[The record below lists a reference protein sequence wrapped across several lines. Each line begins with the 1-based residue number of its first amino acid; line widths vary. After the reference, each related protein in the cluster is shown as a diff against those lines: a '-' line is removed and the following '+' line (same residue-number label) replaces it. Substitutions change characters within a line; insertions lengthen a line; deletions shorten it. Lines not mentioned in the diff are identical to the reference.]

1 MFENVCTLPLS
12 SQLFAQDVHPT
23 ESILAVGLA
32 GGHVESFRLPAV
44 KTFESSDE
52 DEMNMSIVSTGTSTI
67 DTEWRTRRHRGS
79 CRTLTYSVDGEAL
92 FSSGTDG
99 LVKAA
104 SSNTGR
110 VFSKIAIPP
119 SNTNLIDA
127 SSLLHALSPQI
138 IILATDSAALYI
150 YDLRQSNHIGSK
162 PAQKYQPHDDYVTSI
177 TSLPPHA
184 SSSSGFSKQWIS
196 TGGTTLAVT
205 DLRKGVISRSEN
217 QEEELLT
224 SIYVGGLPVKP
235 GRSTGEKV
243 ILGDSSGFLT
253 LWEKGFWEDQQERIN
268 IASRKAD
275 TCALESL
282 ALIPEDI
289 SDGGKNIVVGTENG
303 DISVVT
309 LGSNKITSTL
319 NHDEIESVVA
329 LNFDIENRLISGGGT
344 YVKVWQKRFFSSD
357 STDDKEDEED
367 EEDSS
372 SDNSDDNT
380 GESDEKASDS
390 YPKKVKLKT
399 ANGKMNA
406 HGIMSFQGLD

>member
-1 MFENVCTLPLS
+1 MFENVCSLPLS

-23 ESILAVGLA
+23 EPILAVGLA

-44 KTFESSDE
+44 KTYESSDE
-52 DEMNMSIVSTGTSTI
+52 DEMNLSIVSTGTSTI

-104 SSNTGR
+104 STNTGR

-119 SNTNLIDA
+119 SKTNLSDA
-127 SSLLHALSPQI
+127 PSLLHALSPQI
-138 IILATDSAALYI
+138 VILATDSAALYI
-150 YDLRQSNHIGSK
+150 YDLRQSNHIESK
-162 PAQKYQPHDDYVTSI
+162 PAQKYQPHDDYITSI

-196 TGGTTLAVT
+196 TGGTTLAFT
-205 DLRKGVISRSEN
+205 DLRKGVICKSEN

-235 GRSTGEKV
+235 GRSTGEKI

-253 LWEKGFWEDQQERIN
+253 LWKKGFWEDQQERIN
-268 IASRKAD
+268 VASRKAD

-282 ALIPEDI
+282 ALIPDDI
-289 SDGGKNIVVGTENG
+289 SDGAKNIVVGTENG
-303 DISVVT
+303 DISIVT
-309 LGSNKITSTL
+309 LGPNKIISTL
-319 NHDEIESVVA
+319 NHDEIEGVVA
-329 LNFDIENRLISGGGT
+329 LDFDVEHRLISGGGT
-344 YVKVWQKRFFSSD
+344 YIKVWQKRFSSSD
-357 STDDKEDEED
+357 STDGEED
-367 EEDSS
+367 EDGSS
-372 SDNSDDNT
+372 SDNSDENT
-380 GESDEKASDS
+380 DESDEKASDS
-390 YPKKVKLKT
+390 FHKKEKLKT
-399 ANGKMNA
+399 SNGNMNA
-406 HGIMSFQGLD
+406 HGIMRFQGLD